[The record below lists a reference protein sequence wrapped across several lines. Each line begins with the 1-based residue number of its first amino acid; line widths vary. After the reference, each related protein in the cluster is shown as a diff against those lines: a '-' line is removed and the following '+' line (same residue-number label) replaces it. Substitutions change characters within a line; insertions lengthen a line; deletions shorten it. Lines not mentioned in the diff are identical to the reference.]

1 MIRES
6 EQKVYDI
13 LAQLDINF
21 ERHDHMPVYTM
32 EELNLV
38 DLGIKGEDC
47 KNLFIKNRKGDQHF
61 LVIVP
66 SAKRIDLKKLG
77 EAIGATGL
85 SFASEERLKKYLG
98 LTAGAVS
105 PFGLINDIAK
115 EVNVVV
121 DQSLTTAD
129 YVNFHPNVNT
139 ATLTLSAQDFFK
151 FLHWCENKILFVD
164 LVY

>member
-1 MIRES
+1 MTES

-13 LAQLDINF
+13 LAQLNINY
-21 ERHDHMPVYTM
+21 EKHEHMPVYTM

-38 DLGIKGEDC
+38 DFGIKGEDC

-77 EAIGATGL
+77 EEIGATGL

-105 PFGLINDIAK
+105 PFGLINDIDK

-121 DQSLTTAD
+121 DQSLTAVD

-139 ATLTLSAQDFFK
+139 ATLTLAAHDFFR
-151 FLHWCENKILFVD
+151 FLHWCQNKILYVN